1 MIISFNSKILPAFQT
16 SLKWL
21 DLWLQCTTILLI
33 AICTTRLILDRDI
46 CRQLQ
51 ELPSCCLLQNIML
64 GWMSVNQL
72 VLLFVLSIVYLTE
85 DWDPILAD
93 IDLFFVIQISILCW
107 DEALFAS
114 LGCNHEG
121 ERGKKTFK
129 DRYLLSFA

>member
-1 MIISFNSKILPAFQT
+1 MPAFQT

-21 DLWLQCTTILLI
+21 DLWLDGTTILLI
-33 AICTTRLILDRDI
+33 AICITRLRLGRDT
-46 CRQLQ
+46 CRLLQ
-51 ELPSCCLLQNIML
+51 EFPSSCLLQNIML

-72 VLLFVLSIVYLTE
+72 ILLFVLGIVYLTE

-121 ERGKKTFK
+121 EWGKNI
-129 DRYLLSFA
+129 